1 MIRLAMLLVGARVL
15 RRKWRALVVLGALWM
30 ALGFAIMVDASN
42 GLDVVAVETL
52 AILLLFEGFLAL
64 ALFTLAPHRRGYT
77 VLVKAL
83 ALVVLGCMILDFP
96 VQVDIENSLLFGLAF
111 LIDGA
116 SRIATASVVRFPK
129 WQLVAAGGALELGLG
144 AFVISDWPVG
154 YHNTVPF
161 CIGVALL
168 LSGWTILRIG
178 LRLRQLKDDTPVVN
192 LPVFEHRGW
201 HGLGSALPPAR
212 PTAPTHHATPL
223 IVHVWTPVG
232 SAASPRSAHRLLI
245 DRYIAAIDGKGMIST
260 GHAALELPPDL
271 YISHYPVLDLDHS
284 PEEFARLFRAT
295 PDNNVKGHFQPSYAF
310 ESADWCPADA
320 HVYFHMYDAAR
331 LRAHWE
337 AYRADDTYNLTNRN
351 CSVAVAAAL
360 EAALEGTL
368 GTGAGWGRFWRLLVN
383 PDLWVAALLRAR
395 AESMTW
401 TPGLVL
407 DYARAL
413 DALVDPQRRP
423 WRRRLQVAL
432 RHLRRRHGTMAK
444 RPA

>member
-1 MIRLAMLLVGARVL
+1 MG
-15 RRKWRALVVLGALWM
+15 LGL
-30 ALGFAIMVDASN
+30 AIMADASD
-42 GLDVVAVETL
+42 GLSSVAVEAF

-77 VLVKAL
+77 VLIKAL
-83 ALVVLGCMILDFP
+83 ALVVLGSMILDFP
-96 VQVDIENSLLFGLAF
+96 VHFDIEDSLLFGLAF

-116 SRIATASVVRFPK
+116 MRIATANIVRFPK
-129 WQLVAAGGALELGLG
+129 WQLVAAGGALELCLG
-144 AFVISDWPVG
+144 AFILSDWPVG
-154 YHNTVPF
+154 YHQTVPF

-178 LRLRQLKDDTPVVN
+178 LRLRRLTDETPVVS

-201 HGLGSALPPAR
+201 HGVGLALPPAR
-212 PTAPTHHATPL
+212 PTEPARHATPL

-232 SAASPRSAHRLLI
+232 SAESPRSAHRLLI

-260 GHAALELPPDL
+260 GHAALELRPDL
-271 YISHYPVLDLDHS
+271 YISHYPALEIDHS
-284 PEEFARLFRAT
+284 PEEFARLFRGTA
-295 PDNNVKGHFQPSYAF
+295 DNNVKGHFQPSYAF

-320 HVYFHMYDAAR
+320 GVEFHTYNAVR

-351 CSVAVAAAL
+351 CSVTVAAAL

-368 GTGAGWGRFWRLLVN
+368 GTGAAWGRFWRLLVN
-383 PDLWVAALLRAR
+383 PDLWVAAVLRAR

-407 DYARAL
+407 DYARSL
-413 DALVDPQRRP
+413 RVIVEPQRSP
-423 WRRRLQVAL
+423 WRRRLQLAL
-432 RHLRRRHGTMAK
+432 RRLRRRHGGLTK

>member
-15 RRKWRALVVLGALWM
+15 RRKWRALVVLGALWI
-30 ALGFAIMVDASN
+30 ALGLAIMVDASN

-77 VLVKAL
+77 VLIKAL
-83 ALVVLGCMILDFP
+83 ALLVLGCMILDFP
-96 VQVDIENSLLFGLAF
+96 VRVDIEDSLLFGLAF

-116 SRIATASVVRFPK
+116 VAHRHGQRRALSQMAAGRGRRRARALPWRVRHFRLAGRLS
-129 WQLVAAGGALELGLG
+129 QDRAVLHRRGVAAVRMDHPQDRAAPAATEGRHAGGQPAGVRAPRLACYGL
-144 AFVISDWPVG
+144 
-154 YHNTVPF
+154 
-161 CIGVALL
+161 
-168 LSGWTILRIG
+168 
-178 LRLRQLKDDTPVVN
+178 
-192 LPVFEHRGW
+192 
-201 HGLGSALPPAR
+201 ALPPAR
-212 PTAPTHHATPL
+212 PTAPAHHATPL

-260 GHAALELPPDL
+260 GHAALELPPDI
-271 YISHYPVLDLDHS
+271 YISHYPALDLDHS

-320 HVYFHMYDAAR
+320 RVDFHTYDAVR
-331 LRAHWE
+331 LRAHWD

-351 CSVAVAAAL
+351 CSVTVAAAL

-413 DALVDPQRRP
+413 HELVEPQRSP

-432 RHLRRRHGTMAK
+432 RHLRRRHGAMAK

>member
-1 MIRLAMLLVGARVL
+1 MIRLAMLLVGARAL
-15 RRKWRALVVLGALWM
+15 RRKWPMLGVLGMVWM
-30 ALGFAIMVDASN
+30 TLGLAIMVDAS
-42 GLDVVAVETL
+42 GDLSIVTVEAI
-52 AILLLFEGFLAL
+52 AILLLFEGFFAL
-64 ALFTLAPHRRGYT
+64 ALFTLAPHRRGYM

-83 ALVVLGCMILDFP
+83 ALLVLGCMILDFP

-116 SRIATASVVRFPK
+116 ARIATASVVRFPK
-129 WQLVAAGGALELGLG
+129 WQLVAAGGALELCLGGL
-144 AFVISDWPVG
+144 ALVDWPVG
-154 YHNTVPF
+154 YHRTVPF

-168 LSGWTILRIG
+168 LSGWTILRLG
-178 LRLRQLKDDTPVVN
+178 LRLRQLTDDTPVIS

-201 HGLGSALPPAR
+201 HDLGLALPPGR
-212 PTAPTHHATPL
+212 PTAPAHHVAPL
-223 IVHVWTPVG
+223 IVHVWTPIG
-232 SAASPRSAHRLLI
+232 SAASPRSKHRLLI
-245 DRYIAAIDGKGMIST
+245 DRYIGAVDGKGMIST
-260 GHAALELPPDL
+260 GHAALELTPDI
-271 YISHYPVLDLDHS
+271 YISHYPALDLDHS
-284 PEEFARLFRAT
+284 PDDFARLFRAT

-310 ESADWCPADA
+310 ESADWCPADGG
-320 HVYFHMYDAAR
+320 VEFHTYDAAR

-337 AYRADDTYNLTNRN
+337 RYRADDTYNLTNRN
-351 CSVAVAAAL
+351 CSVTVALAL

-368 GTGAGWGRFWRLLVN
+368 GIGPAWGRFWRLLVN

-413 DALVDPQRRP
+413 HEVVEPQP
-423 WRRRLQVAL
+423 SHWLRRLRLNL
-432 RHLRRRHGTMAK
+432 RHLGRHLGGMAK

>member
-15 RRKWRALVVLGALWM
+15 RRKWPALVVLGTLWI
-30 ALGFAIMVDASN
+30 ALGLAIMVDASN
-42 GLDVVAVETL
+42 GLSVVAVEAL

-64 ALFTLAPHRRGYT
+64 GLFTLAPHRRGYI
-77 VLVKAL
+77 VLIKAL
-83 ALVVLGCMILDFP
+83 ALIVLGCMILDFP
-96 VQVDIENSLLFGLAF
+96 VQADIENSLLFGLAF
-111 LIDGA
+111 LIDGGI
-116 SRIATASVVRFPK
+116 RIATASIVRFRK
-129 WQLVAAGGALELGLG
+129 WHLVAAGGALELCLG
-144 AFVISDWPVG
+144 AFVLSDWPVG
-154 YHNTVPF
+154 YHRTVPF
-161 CIGVALL
+161 CVGVALL
-168 LSGWTILRIG
+168 LSGWAILKIG
-178 LRLRQLKDDTPVVN
+178 LRLRQLTDDTPVVN
-192 LPVFEHRGW
+192 LPVFQHRGW

-212 PTAPTHHATPL
+212 PTAPSHHATPL

-232 SAASPRSAHRLLI
+232 SAASPRSRHRLLI

-260 GHAALELPPDL
+260 GHAALELAPDI
-271 YISHYPVLDLDHS
+271 YISHYPALDLDHS
-284 PEEFARLFRAT
+284 PAEFARLFRAS

-320 HVYFHMYDAAR
+320 RVDFHMYDAAR

-337 AYRADDTYNLTNRN
+337 TYRADDTYNLTNRN
-351 CSVAVAAAL
+351 CSVSVAVAL

-368 GTGAGWGRFWRLLVN
+368 GTRAAWGRFWRLLVN
-383 PDLWVAALLRAR
+383 PDLWFAALLRAR

-413 DALVDPQRRP
+413 RELVEPQRRP

-432 RHLRRRHGTMAK
+432 RHLRRRHGAMAK

>member
-1 MIRLAMLLVGARVL
+1 MLLVGARVL
-15 RRKWRALVVLGALWM
+15 RRRWGALVVFGTLWM
-30 ALGFAIMVDASN
+30 AIGLAIMVDVSN
-42 GLDVVAVETL
+42 DLGLVAVESL

-64 ALFTLAPHRRGYT
+64 ALFTMAPHRRGAV
-77 VLVKAL
+77 VLVKAV
-83 ALVVLGCMILDFP
+83 ALLLLGCMILDFP
-96 VQVDIENSLLFGLAF
+96 VPVDLEASLLFGLAF

-116 SRIATASVVRFPK
+116 MRVVTASVVRFPK
-129 WQLVAAGGALELGLG
+129 WQWVAAGGLIEFCLG
-144 AFVISDWPVG
+144 AFAIADWPVG
-154 YHNTVPF
+154 YHQTVPF
-161 CIGVALL
+161 SVGVALL
-168 LSGWTILRIG
+168 LSGWTTLRIG
-178 LRLRQLKDDTPVVN
+178 LRLRQFTDDTPVVN
-192 LPVFEHRGW
+192 LPLFERRGW
-201 HGLGSALPPAR
+201 HGFATPLPAPRPSAPA
-212 PTAPTHHATPL
+212 HHATPL

-260 GHAALELPPDL
+260 GHAALELSPDV
-271 YISHYPVLDLDHS
+271 YISHYPALDIDHS
-284 PEEFARLFRAT
+284 PDDFARLVRAT
-295 PDNNVKGHFQPSYAF
+295 RDNDVKGHFQPSYAF

-320 HVYFHMYDAAR
+320 RVDFRTYDAVR

-351 CSVAVAAAL
+351 CSVTVAAAL

-368 GTGAGWGRFWRLLVN
+368 GTGARWGRFWRLLGN
-383 PDLWVAALLRAR
+383 PDLWIAALLRAR

-413 DALVDPQRRP
+413 RELVEPERRS
-423 WRRRLQVAL
+423 WRRRLQVTR
-432 RHLRRRHGTMAK
+432 RHFRRRPAATAK